1 MKKKNTFVNETL
13 SFEDFEQAIALRP
26 ASDAAL
32 DELVRERLTAEKD
45 AQKKERE
52 LKKARNKL
60 H

>member
-13 SFEDFEQAIALRP
+13 SFEDFEQAIAQRP
-26 ASDAAL
+26 ASDVAL

-60 H
+60 S